1 MGRATPAVRTR
12 HVTRG
17 RPARLGAVVCAGV
30 LAFGV
35 YGLSGTAEAKSP
47 PTVSVGTVK
56 GIGTV
61 LVDSNKHTLYTL
73 VNNHQSV
80 ECTGAC
86 LDMGF
91 APLTVKPGSKPIA
104 GKGVK
109 GLGVVPG
116 GTQVT
121 ENGFPLF
128 LFSADK
134 PHQALGQG
142 LTSSGGTWHAPTV
155 KVAKDKKKGGG
166 SNAGTGGVS
175 F

>member
-1 MGRATPAVRTR
+1 MGPGTPAIPTR
-12 HVTRG
+12 HATRG
-17 RPARLGAVVCAGV
+17 VPALLRVVVCVGV
-30 LAFGV
+30 LAFG
-35 YGLSGTAEAKSP
+35 LSGVSGRADAQSK
-47 PTVSVGTVK
+47 PTVSVGRVK
-56 GIGTV
+56 GIGAV
-61 LVDSNKHTLYTL
+61 LVDSTNHTLYTL
-73 VNNHQSV
+73 VDAHESV
-80 ECTGAC
+80 ACSGAC

-91 APLTVKPGSKPIA
+91 VPLTIAPGAKPTA

-121 ENGFPLF
+121 ENDYPLF

-134 PHQALGQG
+134 PHQAMGQG

-155 KVAKDKKKGGG
+155 KVAQNKKKGGG